1 MEIVL
6 DDEVVSNYRF
16 WHAIFQIIN
25 ESYRIEYY
33 IFKGKNY
40 FNCSSNRYNG
50 KQISNKLVQKNIKLT
65 HKNYICKCQYD
76 YVNHPDHKHYNKIKA
91 KPNDIKYIYTG
102 KFELDI
108 IEDYKKF
115 LLGSN
120 RKMNIFFDN
129 YFHSGNFN
137 LDDLYSKDDI
147 YLFNNDK
154 YYHEVKLTDE
164 FDKTIG
170 LDEKSKKIILD
181 LYKNNFISTSDVK
194 FVSKIDIKLANKNCF
209 NYDHRGLD
217 HCVIELPFLTEINL
231 GKEFTL
237 EDLIISNTNL
247 KSHKFDYWYELYYGT
262 LCANN
267 GDFIEITLNFD
278 HGS

>member
-1 MEIVL
+1 
-6 DDEVVSNYRF
+6 
-16 WHAIFQIIN
+16 
-25 ESYRIEYY
+25 
-33 IFKGKNY
+33 
-40 FNCSSNRYNG
+40 
-50 KQISNKLVQKNIKLT
+50 
-65 HKNYICKCQYD
+65 
-76 YVNHPDHKHYNKIKA
+76 
-91 KPNDIKYIYTG
+91 
-102 KFELDI
+102 
-108 IEDYKKF
+108 
-115 LLGSN
+115 
-120 RKMNIFFDN
+120 MNMFFHD

-137 LDDLYSKDDI
+137 IEDLYSKDDI
-147 YLFNNDK
+147 YLFGDDK
-154 YYHEVKLTDE
+154 YYHDVELTDE

-181 LYKNNFISTSDVK
+181 LYKNNFTSTSDIK
-194 FVSKIDIKLANKNCF
+194 FISNTNIKLTNKDGF

-262 LCANN
+262 SCLNN
-267 GDFIEITLNFD
+267 DNFIEITLKFD